1 MNRCLLVRLLD
12 RCGTTN
18 PLCADPGPQ
27 NRDKWPSVCGTPLTP
42 VTLAYTCRMNATA
55 LVRGVPQSFSNALV
69 MGDRPTIDVER
80 ARLQHRGYQ
89 AMLEDAGYALVT
101 VAADEGQPDC
111 PFIEDAAVVLD
122 TLAVITR
129 PGAPERRGETGPV
142 ATALSPLLPLRRI
155 TEPGTIDGGDVLR
168 VGSTVF
174 VGRSIRTN
182 DDAVAQLRGFAAED
196 GLAVVAV
203 PITGVLH
210 LKSAVAVLDDAAL
223 LIAPDCVDVGQF
235 ADYALV
241 EKAPGETH
249 LASVLRLHTGVLAVT
264 TTAPETTQRLRDRGY
279 EVVTVDSSEF
289 QAADGGLTCLS
300 VLVDI

>member
-1 MNRCLLVRLLD
+1 M
-12 RCGTTN
+12 
-18 PLCADPGPQ
+18 CADPRPET
-27 NRDKWPSVCGTPLTP
+27 RDERPSVWVHHRSPAALP
-42 VTLAYTCRMNATA
+42 YTHRMNPTA
-55 LVRGVPQSFSNALV
+55 LIRGVPQSFSNALV

-89 AMLEDAGYALVT
+89 AMLEDAGYALVA

-122 TLAVITR
+122 TFAVITR

-142 ATALSPLLPLRRI
+142 ATALETLLPLRRI

-174 VGRSIRTN
+174 VGRSTRTN
-182 DDAVAQLRGFAAED
+182 DAGIAQLHDFAAED

-203 PITGVLH
+203 PVTGVLH
-210 LKSAVAVLDDAAL
+210 LKSAVAVLDDETL

-235 ADYALV
+235 ADYTLV

-264 TTAPETTQRLRDRGY
+264 TTAPKTTQALRDLGY

-300 VLVDI
+300 VLVDV